1 MSRICFAAILS
12 INMFIVPLSSH
23 ALTLEEGVKIA
34 VEDGRDV
41 KIAQSYEVAAHAAVT
56 LARSP
61 WLPYVNLYGNQT
73 WLQYQPTGKF
83 IEPTGVLTAA
93 ESQDHY
99 LSYGVQA
106 NQLLYDFGKTSASI
120 NAAQYGVKA
129 RQIETQRT
137 RNQTALEF
145 IVVYFDLLEASK
157 LLQVAN
163 EEVKNVEAHK
173 SDAEARYSAG
183 VITKNEVLQADATLA
198 DSRQRL
204 VSADNLHSYLASR
217 LNSLLLRPLNE
228 PVVVEEVKAHPAIGM
243 TLDEAWTFA
252 EAESPELKDIDAQ
265 VAAKKE
271 AVRVTQADYLP
282 TLYLSGGYEYMENK
296 YMVHPDNWSLIAG
309 VNINLFSGGASS
321 SKVSIALSEL
331 RSLQLTREKVLDNIR
346 LSVESAYLDLQSSQQ
361 KIEVT
366 KTAVASAEENLRL
379 QRLRYHEGVAT
390 ATDELDAVT
399 LMTTAES
406 NSWKSLYGVGRAEAQ
421 LLYSMGRDLAS
432 VYGE

>member
-1 MSRICFAAILS
+1 MSSKYFAALLS
-12 INMFIVPLSSH
+12 FLMFNVPFSGH
-23 ALTLEEGVKIA
+23 ALTLAEGVKTA
-34 VEDGRDV
+34 VESGRDV
-41 KIAQSYEVAAHAAVT
+41 KIAQSYEVAARAAVT

-61 WLPYVNLYGNQT
+61 WLPYVNLYGSQT

-83 IEPTGVLTAA
+83 IEPGGVLTAA
-93 ESQDHY
+93 ESQDHF
-99 LSYGVQA
+99 LSYGIQA
-106 NQLLYDFGKTSASI
+106 NQLLYDFGKTSSSI

-137 RNQTALEF
+137 RNQTALDF
-145 IVVYFDLLEASK
+145 IVAYYDLLEAEK
-157 LLQVAN
+157 LLQVAK

-173 SDAEARYSAG
+173 SDAEAKYGAG

-204 VSADNLHSYLASR
+204 VTAENLHSFLASR
-217 LNSLLLRPLNE
+217 VNSLLLRPLNE
-228 PVVVEEVKAHPAIGM
+228 PVVVEEVTTHPATGM

-265 VAAKKE
+265 IAAKE
-271 AVRVTQADYLP
+271 ETVRTTQAEYFP
-282 TLYLSGGYEYMENK
+282 TLYLSGGYEYTENR
-296 YMVHPDNWSLIAG
+296 YMVQPSNWSLIAG

-321 SKVSIALSEL
+321 SKVSIAMSEL
-331 RSLQLTREKVLDNIR
+331 RSLRLARDKVLDNIR
-346 LSVESAYLDLQSSQQ
+346 LAVENAYLDLQSSRE

-366 KTAVASAEENLRL
+366 KTAIASATENLRL

-399 LMTTAES
+399 LMTTAET

>member
-1 MSRICFAAILS
+1 MGRVCFAVIAS
-12 INMFIVPLSSH
+12 ISLLVVPLKSH
-23 ALTLEEGVKIA
+23 ALTLEEGVRIA
-34 VEDGRDV
+34 VETGRDV
-41 KIAQSYEVAAHAAVT
+41 KIAQSYEVAARAAVT

-61 WLPYVNLYGNQT
+61 WLPSVNLYGSQT

-99 LSYGVQA
+99 LSYGIQA
-106 NQLLYDFGKTSASI
+106 NQLLYDFGKTSSSI
-120 NAAQYGVKA
+120 NAAQYGVNA

-137 RNQTALEF
+137 RNQTALDF
-145 IVVYFDLLEASK
+145 IIAYFDLLEAEK
-157 LLQVAN
+157 LLQVAT

-204 VSADNLHSYLASR
+204 VTAENLHSYLASR

-228 PVVVEEVKAHPAIGM
+228 PIVVEEVTTHPATGM
-243 TLDEAWTFA
+243 TLTEAWTFA
-252 EAESPELKDIDAQ
+252 EADSPELKDLDAQ
-265 VAAKKE
+265 IAAKE
-271 AVRVTQADYLP
+271 ETVRATQAEYFP
-282 TLYLSGGYEYMENK
+282 TLYLSGGYEYVENR
-296 YMVHPDNWSLIAG
+296 YMVQPSNWSLIAG

-321 SKVSIALSEL
+321 SRVSITMSEL
-331 RSLQLTREKVLDNIR
+331 RSLELTRDKVLDNIR
-346 LSVESAYLDLQSSQQ
+346 LAVESAYLDLQSSQQ

-399 LMTTAES
+399 LMTTARS

-421 LLYSMGRDLAS
+421 LLYSMGRDLTS
-432 VYGE
+432 IYGE